1 MRAIEPPALLELRSR
16 ASQVFT
22 VILWLHVPVV
32 AAVAAANHHAPLAVS
47 AVAALLALI
56 GTIGARLS
64 PGGLGGRLSV
74 AYALV
79 GMPMLLVH
87 AGSGVWQID
96 YHMYFFAVFAMLAA
110 YVDWRPIALA
120 AALTALHHL
129 VLDFVLPAAV
139 FPQQSG
145 LEGLP
150 RVILH
155 ALIVV
160 AECGILFWMTAR
172 VRGLFI
178 AAEAQNQRAN
188 DALIESQRLRDML
201 AAEGDAKTSALTDT
215 RRALDEAQ
223 RAAVAA
229 KREEA
234 LRIQS
239 ERETALQREAIV
251 RDIVSRLDE
260 SVRSVVEEVLG
271 ASQRMLD
278 SARDAERL
286 AENTRE
292 EVDRV
297 AGITAESSSQI
308 GEVAIAAGQL
318 SRSSADILSR
328 MQHALDVAQRAVRE
342 SARGGD
348 LARSLTDAA
357 ERIDA
362 VTTLIENVADQTR
375 LLSLNAAIE
384 AARAGDSGRGFAVV
398 AEEVRKLAEATSS
411 ATGEIA
417 DVVTAMRRASKDV
430 AGALGEIG
438 TSVGEL
444 TSAATEVASAVEEQ
458 SSATDMIAATVRTVA
473 SGTDEIR
480 GAIERVAGASMRV
493 GASAAQVLMGAD
505 AVVAHNH
512 TLRENVSAV
521 TRELL
526 SSESQALTAVT
537 A

>member
-1 MRAIEPPALLELRSR
+1 MRDFEPAALCELRSR
-16 ASQVFT
+16 ASLVFT
-22 VILWLHVPVV
+22 VVLWLHVPVV
-32 AAVAAANHHAPLAVS
+32 AGVAAANHGAVWSAAGIAAVLAI
-47 AVAALLALI
+47 I
-56 GTIGARLS
+56 GTAGARIS
-64 PGGLGGRLSV
+64 PTGLGGRLTV

-129 VLDFVLPAAV
+129 LLDFTFSTAV

-155 ALIVV
+155 AVIVV
-160 AECGILFWMTAR
+160 VECGILFWMTAR
-172 VRGLFI
+172 VRALFI
-178 AAEAQNQRAN
+178 AAERQNDRAN
-188 DALIESQRLRDML
+188 EALAESQRLRGML
-201 AAEGDAKTSALTDT
+201 SAESDAKTAALGDAQ
-215 RRALDEAQ
+215 RALDEA
-223 RAAVAA
+223 RGAAVAA
-229 KREEA
+229 AREEG
-234 LRIQS
+234 LRIES
-239 ERETALQREAIV
+239 ERETSLQREAIV
-251 RDIVSRLDE
+251 RDVVGRLDE
-260 SVRSVVEEVLG
+260 SVRGVVEEVLG

-278 SARDAERL
+278 SAREAERL

-297 AGITAESSSQI
+297 AAITAESGSQI
-308 GEVAIAAGQL
+308 GEVAVAAAQL
-318 SRSSADILSR
+318 SRASGDILER
-328 MQHALDVAQRAVRE
+328 MQRAVGVAQRATRE

-348 LARSLTDAA
+348 LARSLSDAA

-398 AEEVRKLAEATSS
+398 AEEVRKLAEATSA

-417 DVVTAMRRASKDV
+417 DVVASMRRASKDV
-430 AGALGEIG
+430 SGALGEIG
-438 TSVGEL
+438 ASVGEL
-444 TSAATEVASAVEEQ
+444 TSAATDVASAVEEQ
-458 SSATDMIAATVRTVA
+458 SSATHMIAETVRTVA
-473 SGTDEIR
+473 VGTEQIR
-480 GAIERVAGASMRV
+480 GAIERVADASMRV
-493 GASAAQVLMGAD
+493 GATAAQVLLGAG
-505 AVVAHNH
+505 AVVSHNE
-512 TLRENVSAV
+512 TLRENVGSV

-526 SSESQALTAVT
+526 SADTQGFALHA
-537 A
+537 